1 MSEFGGHKDEILS
14 AEGHDYDID
23 EYDELSDD
31 SDEEY
36 DNCEDEDSLDY
47 ADSAAYALCRS
58 KSKDKI
64 SWDEEAGAI
73 NGRCKIN
80 SEHYRD

>member
-1 MSEFGGHKDEILS
+1 MLS
-14 AEGHDYDID
+14 TEGHDYDID

-64 SWDEEAGAI
+64 SWDEEEQARLMGVVQF
-73 NGRCKIN
+73 N